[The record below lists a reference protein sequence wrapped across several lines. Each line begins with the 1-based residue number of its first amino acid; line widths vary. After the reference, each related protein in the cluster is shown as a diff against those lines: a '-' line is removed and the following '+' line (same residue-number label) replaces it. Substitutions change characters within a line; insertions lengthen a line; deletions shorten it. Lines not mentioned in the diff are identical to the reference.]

1 MGWHACG
8 VYNHCAAVSAI
19 SRSIVGVI
27 VILEIFFFLALTA
40 ILHDR
45 IHDRITARLIAPSIS
60 EGSRLRKN
68 IIKEGAM
75 GRFLS
80 SQLGGWICS

>member
-40 ILHDR
+40 ISHDR
-45 IHDRITARLIAPSIS
+45 IIDRLIAPSIS

-75 GRFLS
+75 GRVLS
-80 SQLGGWICS
+80 LQLGGWICS